1 LQGADGYLN
10 LLRTPSWKFTKDQ
23 WEPEV
28 WGKVVKK
35 VGEDGIIYCSLE
47 IEKENY
53 CVIPGVCGLDFM
65 KGKRVKPSLEK
76 AQEMVQKAVLFAV
89 SRYRQKKSSRPW
101 PSSRRPYASLPSKI
115 KKHIFSRAG
124 LWPAVPGRQP

>member
-1 LQGADGYLN
+1 LQGPDGYLG
-10 LLRTPSWKFTKDQ
+10 LLKTPGWKFTKDQ

-28 WGKVVKK
+28 WGKVVRK

-53 CVIPGVCGLDFM
+53 CVIPGVCGLDLM
-65 KGKRVKPSLEK
+65 KGKRIKPSLEK

-89 SRYRQKKSSRPW
+89 SRYRQKKVEPTMAFLREG
-101 PSSRRPYASLPSKI
+101 PYA
-115 KKHIFSRAG
+115 
-124 LWPAVPGRQP
+124 VPTLIHE